1 MSDAVMTQSSEVPA
15 EEALRTGLVDGDRAI
30 GSIGP
35 VIGHL
40 LASRQHSLF
49 SDEIL
54 SRVRGMVSDLARQLV
69 IAEDIG
75 ASRQEDQ
82 RSREVDLASLIDK
95 LMADARLVSH
105 CHALAIEGQLCN
117 RLERD
122 SAIDPVLSPLIQS
135 LIASD
140 DTATAS
146 TAMAALASQAR
157 FLQSQRRMELPVS
170 ELPADLFDQIL
181 QVRSDETA
189 TETASLSQ
197 ATIERLRG
205 AYDESATRL
214 ALFSRLVAGM
224 GAGARA
230 ALSIRHAGLGLF
242 LSALSIAS
250 RYDRNLA
257 VIASTDRQSARL
269 ALSLRAVGLKAQEI
283 EEQFLYL
290 HPEAS
295 LPANLDSLSA
305 DRASALLAVSGRT
318 TVV

>member
-1 MSDAVMTQSSEVPA
+1 MTQSSEVPA

-35 VIGHL
+35 VLGHL

-181 QVRSDETA
+181 QARSDETP
-189 TETASLSQ
+189 TETVSLSQ

-214 ALFSRLVAGM
+214 ALLSRLVAGM

-283 EEQFLYL
+283 EEQFLHL

>member
-15 EEALRTGLVDGDRAI
+15 EEALRTGLADGDRAI

-35 VIGHL
+35 VLGHL

-181 QVRSDETA
+181 QARSDETA

-214 ALFSRLVAGM
+214 ALLSRLVAGM

-283 EEQFLYL
+283 EEQFLHL